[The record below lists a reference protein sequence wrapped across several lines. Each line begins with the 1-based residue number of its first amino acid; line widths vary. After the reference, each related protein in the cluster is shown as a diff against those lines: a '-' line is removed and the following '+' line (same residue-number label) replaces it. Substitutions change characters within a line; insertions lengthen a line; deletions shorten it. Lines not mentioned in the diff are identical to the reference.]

1 MRSFADALTALR
13 DWPVATCAAAVVG
26 PGGIVGAYGPG
37 DAVFD
42 LASVTKP
49 LAALAV
55 LVAVEEEA
63 IALEDPA
70 DEQLLPGATIR
81 HLLSH
86 ASGIRPDSPERIAP
100 PAARRIYSNAGY
112 ELAGRRLEAATGIS
126 FPDYAHEALAPLG
139 LRNTTLH
146 GSPARGGRSC
156 VEDLAAVLAELLAPG
171 RLLHPDTVAGA
182 TAVAYPGL
190 RGIVPGFGM
199 QDPCDWATGFELRS
213 TKAPH
218 WMGAANSPATFGH
231 FGQAGTMLWV
241 DPVAGVG
248 LVALADRP
256 FGAWAAA
263 AWPILSDA
271 VLAAI

>member
-1 MRSFADALTALR
+1 MRSFADALKALR
-13 DWPVATCAAAVVG
+13 DWPVATCAAAVVTR
-26 PGGIVGAYGPG
+26 GGIAATYGQV
-37 DAVFD
+37 DTVFA

-70 DEQLLPGATIR
+70 EPDLLPGATIR

-86 ASGIRPDSPERIAP
+86 ASGIRPDSIERIAP
-100 PAARRIYSNAGY
+100 PAKRRIYSNAGY
-112 ELAGRRLEAATGIS
+112 DLVGRRLAAATGIS

-139 LRNTTLH
+139 LRNTTLT
-146 GSPARGGRSC
+146 GSPARDGRST
-156 VEDLAAVLAELLAPG
+156 VEDLAIVLGELLTPG
-171 RLLHPDTVAGA
+171 RLLHPDTLADA

-190 RGIVPGFGM
+190 RGVVPGFGM

-218 WMGAANSPATFGH
+218 WMGAANSPSTFGH
-231 FGQAGTMLWV
+231 FGQAGTMFWV
-241 DPVAGVG
+241 DPVVGIG
-248 LVALADRP
+248 LVALADRS
-256 FGAWAAA
+256 FGPWAAA
-263 AWPILSDA
+263 AWPILSA
-271 VLAAI
+271 AILAAA

>member
-1 MRSFADALTALR
+1 MPTFADALRVLD
-13 DWPVATCAAAVVG
+13 DWPVGLCAAAVVG
-26 PGGIVGAYGPG
+26 PEGIRAAYGPV
-37 DAVFD
+37 DAVFE

-49 LAALAV
+49 LAAIAV

-63 IALEDPA
+63 VTLDDPA
-70 DEQLLPGATIR
+70 DEDVLPGATIR

-86 ASGIRPDSPERIAP
+86 ASGIRPDSAERIAP

-112 ELAGRRLEAATGIS
+112 ELAGRRLAAATGIP
-126 FPDYAHEALAPLG
+126 FPDYAREALAPLA
-139 LRNTTLH
+139 LRHTTLD
-146 GSPARGGRSC
+146 GSPARDGRSC
-156 VEDLAAVLAELLAPG
+156 VEDLAVVLAELLAPG
-171 RLLHPDTVAGA
+171 RLLHPDTIADA

-190 RGIVPGFGM
+190 RGVVPGFGM

-213 TKAPH
+213 NKAPH

-248 LVALADRP
+248 LVALADRA
-256 FGAWAAA
+256 FGPWAAA

-271 VLAAI
+271 VLAAV